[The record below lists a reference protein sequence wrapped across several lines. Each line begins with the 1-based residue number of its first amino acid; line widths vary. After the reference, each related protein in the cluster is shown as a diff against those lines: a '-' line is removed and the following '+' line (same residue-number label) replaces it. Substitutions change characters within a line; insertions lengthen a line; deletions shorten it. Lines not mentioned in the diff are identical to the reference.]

1 MLDPK
6 IVGTIKVVENEKEQ
20 ADSFTTLWC
29 VTGTV
34 LIQRHSDDSGDP
46 EMIQKPYV
54 FNVVARRPRDAVKAY
69 FGQVADLNMLHDV
82 VAQATIISVKWCARV
97 DAH

>member
-1 MLDPK
+1 MSDPK
-6 IVGTIKVVENEKEQ
+6 TVDTVEVVENEEEQ
-20 ADSFTTLWC
+20 TESFTTLWC

-34 LIQRHSDDSGDP
+34 RIQRYSDDSGGP
-46 EMIQKPYV
+46 EMTQRSFV

-69 FGQVADLNMLHDV
+69 FKQVAELNMLHDI